1 LFSTKASSGVA
12 FRLPTLGRIV
22 LPRDTSARQRIADY
36 LANNGSIQD
45 RSGRASGLLKEA
57 IDYQGG
63 DAGFHQLISSMEK
76 AGELRREIRGRRTYR
91 ISAVSGS
98 KPTTTHAAPTSN
110 SGTSELDY
118 EELAATLLARVAQV
132 LSSSQGSADPASWAR
147 RRIEQLE
154 TRVDELQR
162 ELARARAEAKMNAD
176 ERDELRGRLDAASHN
191 LELLA
196 ERVDTNRNR
205 PARAAERLGSDEQ
218 ALLYELRGNRGG
230 SGNRPD
236 RAV

>member
-1 LFSTKASSGVA
+1 M
-12 FRLPTLGRIV
+12 
-22 LPRDTSARQRIADY
+22 PRDTSARKRIADY
-36 LANNGSIQD
+36 LANNGSIED

-76 AGELRREIRGRRTYR
+76 SGELRREIRGRRTYR
-91 ISAVSGS
+91 ISAVAGS
-98 KPTTTHAAPTSN
+98 KPAMNGSSAISGSVTTQ
-110 SGTSELDY
+110 LDY
-118 EELAATLLARVAQV
+118 DELAATLLARVAQV
-132 LSSSQGSADPASWAR
+132 LSNSQGSTDPASWAR

-162 ELARARAEAKMNAD
+162 ELARARAEAKTNAD
-176 ERDELRGRLDAASHN
+176 DRDELRGRLDAASHN

-196 ERVDTNRNR
+196 ERVETNRSR
-205 PARAAERLGSDEQ
+205 PGRAAERLGSDEQ
-218 ALLYELRGNRGG
+218 ALLYELRGNRSG
-230 SGNRPD
+230 SGNRPE